1 MYISQSEQRKNFLTR
16 GKTHAFRPL
25 YNDRLRLM
33 TYEWIYHGCN
43 SPLFSSP
50 EAGHSIALF
59 RGITCPCLNDWTAY
73 FPQKII
79 LVYRRNFIEVVQGC
93 IRDLF
98 MNYRFISSL
107 YIVYQTFGGSCLNI
121 LLLWRYSK
129 SSNGAI
135 ISLCRSSMQLL
146 QAWITGSARVLELL
160 ASTVT
165 PELDSQLH
173 VVFGVVSH
181 AGLER

>member
-1 MYISQSEQRKNFLTR
+1 MHFVHCIMIDYVWWRTSEFITAAIPLCLVRPKLDILSLYFAVL
-16 GKTHAFRPL
+16 HALAWMIELHTFHKRL
-25 YNDRLRLM
+25 YL
-33 TYEWIYHGCN
+33 
-43 SPLFSSP
+43 
-50 EAGHSIALF
+50 
-59 RGITCPCLNDWTAY
+59 
-73 FPQKII
+73 
-79 LVYRRNFIEVVQGC
+79 YRRNFIEVVQEC

-146 QAWITGSARVLELL
+146 QAWITGSARVLELF

-165 PELDSQLH
+165 PELDS
-173 VVFGVVSH
+173 
-181 AGLER
+181 